1 MTITNDRRPPV
12 AVGHVQLPVQNIS
25 NATDFLKKIG
35 LRLVFENKNIAVLE
49 LRGGTHLIIEKKRIQ
64 DRKGKQA
71 PVDFMVDNLKE
82 ARDKYAKIGL
92 KPTPINKG
100 KVHSSFYIPGPSGW
114 VFKITSTHVTNLP
127 V

>member
-1 MTITNDRRPPV
+1 MWVYSRPKELNCYNGCNP
-12 AVGHVQLPVQNIS
+12 ATYYPFLSSFS
-25 NATDFLKKIG
+25 NSIYKFSSESLK
-35 LRLVFENKNIAVLE
+35 
-49 LRGGTHLIIEKKRIQ
+49 